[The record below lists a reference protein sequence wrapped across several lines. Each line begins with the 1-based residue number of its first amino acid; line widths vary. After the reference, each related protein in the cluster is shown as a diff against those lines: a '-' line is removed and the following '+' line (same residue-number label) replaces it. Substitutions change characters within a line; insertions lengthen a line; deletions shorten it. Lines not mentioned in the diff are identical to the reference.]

1 MYPAQQPMILMG
13 KISQTSSSYSKP
25 CSSATSAKLKN
36 EKRIPETQVF
46 SDSRGCLG
54 DVSNK

>member
-1 MYPAQQPMILMG
+1 MYPALQPMILMG
-13 KISQTSSSYSKP
+13 KISQTSSNYSKP
-25 CSSATSAKLKN
+25 CSSDTLEKQKN
-36 EKRIPETQVF
+36 EKHIPETQVF